1 MKINE
6 LFRRMK
12 DTKSPSNRKYNRMY
26 MTIALCIGI
35 GLFLLLWTILS
46 ITTKGNIIPSI
57 NETFSVLF
65 QSLSKGG
72 TYQAIGYSFLRV
84 LAALV
89 ASTVLAIFLGA
100 LAGYYPFIEYVLKPT
115 ITVLRSFPSVALVL
129 ILIIYT
135 KAASF
140 LLVSIVLFPIIYE
153 AVVNGCKEVKR
164 EYQDVLSLDS
174 GEKPINVVKVILPLS
189 FDYIA
194 VGVLQSIGLGL
205 KVQIMGETFM
215 GSTKYIG
222 LGKEIYMAYLDVN
235 MPKIFALAL
244 IAIFIVL
251 VFDLMTMVLKKRIK
265 EKMIYTA
272 KVTRN

>member
-1 MKINE
+1 MS
-6 LFRRMK
+6 L
-12 DTKSPSNRKYNRMY
+12 
-26 MTIALCIGI
+26 ALLI
-35 GLFLLLWTILS
+35 GLGLFFLLWTLLS
-46 ITTKGNIIPSI
+46 HTTNGNIIPSI
-57 NETFSVLF
+57 SRTFNVLF
-65 QSLSKGG
+65 KSLSQLK
-72 TYQAIGYSFLRV
+72 TYQAVGFTILRV
-84 LAALV
+84 LGALTV
-89 ASTVLAIFLGA
+89 STVLAIFLGS

-115 ITVLRSFPSVALVL
+115 VTVLRSFPSVALVL

-140 LLVSIVLFPIIYE
+140 LLVSIVLFPLIYE

-194 VGVLQSIGLGL
+194 IGVLQSIGLGL

-235 MPKIFALAL
+235 MSKIFALAL
-244 IAIFIVL
+244 IAIVIVL
-251 VFDLMTMVLKKRIK
+251 IFDLITVVLKKRIK
-265 EKMIYTA
+265 QKMIYSS
-272 KVTRN
+272 KVTR